1 MLSLMRRHLSY
12 ANVVATLALAF
23 AMGGTAVAANHYL
36 ITSTK
41 QIAPRV
47 LNRLKGRAG
56 PTGATGAAGPRGEG
70 GAAGAAGP
78 AGASGAPR
86 GPGAPVTTIID
97 RIRSS
102 APVTSSSTETK
113 SIPLSNATWTQAANE
128 ANQLIGAVTVTSPT
142 NAECAPV
149 GPDVVQVLIDG
160 TAVGSSELTPTG
172 RTETLPVDSSSD
184 LVVPGSPTLHT
195 MTVNVNRD
203 YCTNPVHFTIES
215 VSIDLLGVQ

>member
-1 MLSLMRRHLSY
+1 M
-12 ANVVATLALAF
+12 
-23 AMGGTAVAANHYL
+23 
-36 ITSTK
+36 
-41 QIAPRV
+41 
-47 LNRLKGRAG
+47 
-56 PTGATGAAGPRGEG
+56 
-70 GAAGAAGP
+70 
-78 AGASGAPR
+78 
-86 GPGAPVTTIID
+86 
-97 RIRSS
+97 
-102 APVTSSSTETK
+102 
-113 SIPLSNATWTQAANE
+113 
-128 ANQLIGAVTVTSPT
+128 TSPT

-215 VSIDLLGVQ
+215 VSIDLLGVQRDDRQVADERAATTERCASGARPTPGQGLESWAACTAIALLEPNLPPLQSLAQRRLSGRVRLNPARSEADWRPTGAR